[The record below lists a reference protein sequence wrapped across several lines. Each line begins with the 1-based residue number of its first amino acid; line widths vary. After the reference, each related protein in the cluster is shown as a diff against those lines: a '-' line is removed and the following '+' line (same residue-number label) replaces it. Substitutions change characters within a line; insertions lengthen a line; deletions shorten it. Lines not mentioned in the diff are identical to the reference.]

1 MTEKKQ
7 EIKNDINTA
16 IVNVMRDI
24 GAIGKNDTN
33 DFDHYKFRG
42 IDAVYNAIQP
52 ALVKNGVYIVPK
64 CLSCEQEDRT
74 NDKNKTMV
82 HTRVMVEY
90 TLYGPDGSNRVTV
103 FPGEGIDRSDKST
116 NKAMTAAYKYM
127 LFELFTIPTED
138 LSDADKESP
147 EAGTLTPKAAEK
159 AKKESAHHQIVE
171 YFYTHGIKEKADIDA
186 ISDEFKLTE
195 CKTDAEFAEKLKEI
209 KAKYGE

>member
-64 CLSCEQEDRT
+64 CLNCEQEDRT

-90 TLYGPDGSNRVTV
+90 TLYGPDGSSRVTV

-138 LSDADKESP
+138 NNDADKESP
-147 EAGTLTPKAAEK
+147 DVGDAVLHI
-159 AKKESAHHQIVE
+159 SSHDQIVE
-171 YFYTHGIKEKADIDA
+171 YCYKNDLSPREINA
-186 ISDEFKLTE
+186 EFGLKE
-195 CKTDAEFAEKLKEI
+195 CKTEEQFAEKLKEI